1 MSRAS
6 DLASKYAIELY
17 KYRKL
22 LLSAKAEQRRIVH
35 DMWDNWERL
44 IDYYKDIREY
54 WGRYDS
60 FEEAVNDYGWFT
72 PDDVEDYKSRLL
84 EVMEVW
90 KDMRIYKKK
99 IGVAKAQLFKAWRAL
114 SQEI

>member
-17 KYRKL
+17 KYRTL
-22 LLSAKAEQRRIVH
+22 LLSAKEEQRRIVN
-35 DMWDNWERL
+35 DMWDNWARL
-44 IDYYKDIREY
+44 IDYYKGIRECR
-54 WGRYDS
+54 GRYDS
-60 FEEAVNDYGWFT
+60 FEEAVNDYDWYCT
-72 PDDVEDYKSRLL
+72 DDTEDYKSRPL

-99 IGVAKAQLFKAWRAL
+99 IGVAKAQLLKAWRAL
-114 SQEI
+114 AQEM